1 MILGERATGHQWG
14 SLPRT
19 PVVWRAARDALR
31 AAGIRVRMAT
41 KTAIVTGS
49 NTGIGKATALGLAK
63 QGFQV
68 VLAVR
73 DTAKGDAARAEI
85 VAQSG
90 SDGVVVMP
98 LDLGDFASI
107 RAFAAA
113 FVGRFQR
120 LDVLVNNAGVTARK
134 RTTTKDGLETTFG
147 VNHVGTALLTRELLP
162 VLERSAPARIVV
174 VSSGLHYR
182 GKMAWDDP
190 QQTRGPFR
198 GLSAYNQSKLANVLF
213 TKALARRLQGKGVTV
228 NALHPG
234 VVATELT
241 REYPK
246 AIAALFKL
254 FLISPERGAEC
265 SLYVAT
271 SPDLAETTGA
281 YFEKSR
287 AKPASRDARDE
298 AQQERLWQLTEEI
311 IANPSQRRA
320 A

>member
-1 MILGERATGHQWG
+1 
-14 SLPRT
+14 
-19 PVVWRAARDALR
+19 
-31 AAGIRVRMAT
+31 MAT

-73 DTAKGDAARAEI
+73 DKAKGDAARAEI
-85 VAQSG
+85 VAESG
-90 SDGVVVMP
+90 NDGVLVMP
-98 LDLGDFASI
+98 LDLGEFASI

-113 FVGRFQR
+113 FGERFQR
-120 LDVLVNNAGVTARK
+120 LDVLVNNAGLTTRK
-134 RTTTKDGLETTFG
+134 RAATKDGLETTFG

-174 VSSGLHYR
+174 VSSDLHYR
-182 GKMAWDDP
+182 GKMAWDDL
-190 QQTRGPFR
+190 QQAKGSFR
-198 GLSAYNQSKLANVLF
+198 GLAAYNQSKLANVLF

-241 REYPK
+241 RDYPQ
-246 AIAALFKL
+246 AIAAILKL
-254 FLISPERGAEC
+254 FLISPERGAQC

-271 SPDLAETTGA
+271 SPDLADTTGA
-281 YFEKSR
+281 YFAKSR

-298 AQQERLWQLTEEI
+298 EQQERLWGLTEAI
-311 IANPSQRRA
+311 IASASQQRA